1 MGGNQLCS
9 PIMPTTIPSSRN
21 TSVEIVDRV
30 VHAILA
36 GRLRPGTRLGEVQ
49 LGELFDVSRTR
60 VREALIRLQARGIV
74 QVNARRGWFVCEPS
88 PDEARDA
95 FAARRVVEV
104 GLLHCSRRVDGAAL
118 AALSAHIRQEREA
131 IASGDVGARSFLLG
145 DFHVCMAEALGN
157 RALADILR
165 NLTARTVLTAMLYQ
179 SQHDAAASCADH
191 AHIVAALEAGDM
203 PEAVRLMDQH
213 IGDVEASL
221 GVRAAVNPLATLRQ
235 ALVPTSAGMVAP
247 IGSSEAGHVQS
258 TRARSSI
265 RHAKPSNH

>member
-1 MGGNQLCS
+1 
-9 PIMPTTIPSSRN
+9 MPTIPSSRN

-49 LGELFDVSRTR
+49 LGELFNVSRTR

-74 QVNARRGWFVCEPS
+74 QVSGRRGWFVCEPS

-95 FAARRVVEV
+95 FAARRVVEI
-104 GLLHCSRRVDGAAL
+104 GLLHCSRRVDDAAL
-118 AALSAHIRQEREA
+118 AALRAHIRQEREA

-157 RALADILR
+157 RALAGILR
-165 NLTARTVLTAMLYQ
+165 DLTARTVLTAMLYQ
-179 SQHDAAASCADH
+179 SQHDAAASCTDH
-191 AHIVAALEAGDM
+191 AHIVAALEAGDIQ
-203 PEAVRLMDQH
+203 EAVRLMDEH

-221 GVRAAVNPLATLRQ
+221 GVRADVDPLSMLRQ
-235 ALVPTSAGMVAP
+235 ALAPTLTGIVAP
-247 IGSSEAGHVQS
+247 VGSPEAGRVHS
-258 TRARSSI
+258 THAHSSI